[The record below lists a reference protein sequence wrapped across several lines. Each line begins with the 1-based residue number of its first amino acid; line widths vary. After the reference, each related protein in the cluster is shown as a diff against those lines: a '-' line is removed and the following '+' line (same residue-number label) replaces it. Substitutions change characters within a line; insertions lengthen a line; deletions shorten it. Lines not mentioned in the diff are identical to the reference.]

1 MGDLVTLIVG
11 AVVTLMI
18 FSYLLGDN
26 VLYRWALAL
35 LAGSAAGYALGVAV
49 RFVLNEWILQALV
62 GQPGTE
68 GLIYA
73 VPLLLGSLLLLK
85 GFSPTRSLGR
95 ISVIG
100 NIPLGYLVGVGAG
113 VAVSGAVL
121 GTLIPQVLATG
132 EAVQI
137 DAGVLGIIQ
146 GVIIALGTILT
157 LLYFS
162 TTAREREDD
171 IESRS
176 TGARLIRGTG
186 RFFLVFALGAA
197 FSGALTSGLAAMV
210 LRLWQ
215 LADLVSRLLA
225 PFGG

>member
-1 MGDLVTLIVG
+1 MEGLVTLIVG
-11 AVVTLMI
+11 AVITLMI

-35 LAGSAAGYALGVAV
+35 LVGSAAGYALGVAV
-49 RFVLNEWILQALV
+49 RFVLDEWIVQALV
-62 GQPGTE
+62 DQTAAGDLT
-68 GLIYA
+68 YA

-85 GFSPTRSLGR
+85 GFSPTRLLGR

-100 NIPLGYLVGVGAG
+100 NISLGYLVGVGAG
-113 VAVSGAVL
+113 VAVSGALL

-132 EAVQI
+132 QAVRI
-137 DAGVLGIIQ
+137 NVGVLGIIQ

-162 TTAREREDD
+162 ATLREREDD
-171 IESRS
+171 VESRPVGS
-176 TGARLIRGTG
+176 RLIQGAG
-186 RFFLVFALGAA
+186 RFFLIFALGAA
-197 FSGALTSGLAAMV
+197 FSGALTSGLTAMV

-215 LADLVSRLLA
+215 LADLVNRLIA